1 MTASVKIAPCIRIA
15 YLRILMNL
23 LFLFAKVTLVAFFL
37 LMFLRSNKV
46 IWGIGLLTVTSA
58 ILLDAFLNT
67 FGREEMIQQFG
78 FFYYVLAGALFAG
91 ATLWLWGV
99 LRAYTKPVIQE
110 PESIRPTASPPAC
123 VDAQPAE
130 GSDDR
135 SQEKAAYSDIYVTIN
150 DNFSEDDILDLE
162 FDMGYSEYSNL
173 IAGREIEELTLSIIE
188 TAERDHQIEELRLA
202 IERVQSP
209 LAADHLPRIE
219 KISADSPR
227 TVLRQYMLANC
238 TMTDIELIIDNLR
251 IDSDSVPGDTTK
263 ARVRNLL
270 LYVDSNDRV
279 EELIELLQR
288 RSSETSAPLSSQ

>member
-1 MTASVKIAPCIRIA
+1 
-15 YLRILMNL
+15 
-23 LFLFAKVTLVAFFL
+23 
-37 LMFLRSNKV
+37 
-46 IWGIGLLTVTSA
+46 VTSA

-99 LRAYTKPVIQE
+99 LRTHTKPVTQE
-110 PESIRPTASPPAC
+110 PESTGPTMALPTG
-123 VDAQPAE
+123 VDPQPAE
-130 GSDDR
+130 GSEDR
-135 SQEKAAYSDIYVTIN
+135 SQEFVPYSDLHVTIH

-162 FDMGYSEYSNL
+162 FDMGYAEYSNP
-173 IAGREIEELTLSIIE
+173 ISSQNREELTLSIIE

-227 TVLRQYMLANC
+227 TVLRQYMLAYC
-238 TMTDIELIIDNLR
+238 TMTDIDLIVGSLS
-251 IDSDSVPGDTTK
+251 IDSDSVPGETTK

-270 LYVDSNDRV
+270 LFVESNDRV
-279 EELIELLQR
+279 EELIELMQH
-288 RSSETSAPLSSQ
+288 RSSETSAPPASQ